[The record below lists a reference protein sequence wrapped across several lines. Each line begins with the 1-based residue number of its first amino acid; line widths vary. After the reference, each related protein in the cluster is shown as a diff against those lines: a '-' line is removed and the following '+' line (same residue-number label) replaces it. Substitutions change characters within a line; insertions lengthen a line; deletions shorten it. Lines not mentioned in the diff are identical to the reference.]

1 MRACLLVGALLFGAG
16 MAAAQETPAYRTSDN
31 PFQED
36 LPFAVG
42 QPVELLVDVAGVRFR
57 TLTVSPRGE
66 VKEGASVSC
75 DVQLDGSNQGD
86 RKVEVS
92 GVLLLEDAQGRGIE
106 RIPLEPFKVK
116 AGRDFAESLRVTA
129 QGGTLLTAQRVY
141 VFLELK

>member
-1 MRACLLVGALLFGAG
+1 MRACLVVGAVLLVAVG
-16 MAAAQETPAYRTSDN
+16 AAAQETPAYKVSDN
-31 PFQED
+31 PFQDD

-42 QPVELLVDVAGVRFR
+42 QPVQLLVEVAGVRFR
-57 TLTVSPRGE
+57 AFTLSPRGE

-75 DVQLDGSNQGD
+75 DLQLDGSNQGE

-92 GVLLLEDAQGRGIE
+92 GVLLLEDEQGKGIE

-116 AGRDFAESLRVTA
+116 AGRDFAETLRVTA
-129 QGGTLLTAQRVY
+129 QGATLLAARRVY